1 MSAVR
6 IQVVV
11 PEDRQLTIS
20 LPHEVTPGEAEVIVL
35 TRRAGHAAGVAALL
49 DLVDSWRRQHPH
61 RRSKQDIDRRLDEER
76 GAGEAR

>member
-20 LPHEVTPGEAEVIVL
+20 LPAEVTPGEAEVIVL
-35 TRRAGHAAGVAALL
+35 TPRAGHAAGAAALL

-61 RRSKQDIDRRLDEER
+61 RRSKEDIDRGLTEEL
-76 GAGEAR
+76 GPAR